1 MKIHKTAIVF
11 PKAEIGN
18 NVEIGPYSI
27 IENDV
32 VIQDNT
38 KILSNVLI
46 ASGTRIDKNCKIFHG
61 AVLGTIPQDLKFAGE
76 KTTLEIGSDTV
87 IREYATLNRGTVDR
101 RKTVIGSNCFIM
113 AYAHIAHDCMIG
125 NNVII
130 ANAVNMAGHI
140 TIEDYVGIGGMVPIH
155 QFVKIGT
162 QTFIGGGYR
171 VPKDVPPYILAAG
184 EPLRYAGLNSVGLNR
199 RGIRKDVQSALKKAY
214 RYIYRSNLNLNEAL
228 DKIEQE
234 IDPFDEIKHL
244 VSFIKHSER
253 GIIR

>member
-228 DKIEQE
+228 GKIEQE

>member
-1 MKIHKTAIVF
+1 MKIHKTAIVS
-11 PKAEIGN
+11 PEAKIGN

-27 IENDV
+27 IEDDV
-32 VIQDNT
+32 IIQDNT